1 MINLDVLNDY
11 NSYFQADNPKNVNT
25 KANQMRKKK
34 ITRLKMSTRR
44 HHICWLVTTY
54 FKFN

>member
-44 HHICWLVTTY
+44 HHLCWLVITY